1 MFLGEI
7 DVGHSWDLKGINL
20 GVWETAH
27 LPLPYDD
34 DKKRGQSLLKNEFR
48 FFTDFFSSLHR
59 FRDKGPRKQ
68 QLTDKK

>member
-34 DKKRGQSLLKNEFR
+34 DKKRGKMNSAFSLISFLLY
-48 FFTDFFSSLHR
+48 TDLETKAR
-59 FRDKGPRKQ
+59 ANNN
-68 QLTDKK
+68 